1 MIRFEEIT
9 TKNVWDVCRLKVTK
23 EQEDFVSA
31 NIESLAEAYAV
42 NNEGEYAKP
51 LAVYDEGLL
60 IGFVMLGY
68 GKTGDEDDPEIAEN
82 NYCLWRLMID
92 VKYQH
97 RGYAKQILDQVV
109 AFAKGKKAGEA
120 EYIWLSYEPEN
131 EHGRK
136 TYKKYGF
143 VENGEYCGDEIV
155 AVYKLDE

>member
-42 NNEGEYAKP
+42 NNEGYYAKP

-68 GKTGDEDDPEIAEN
+68 GKTGDEDDPE
-82 NYCLWRLMID
+82 RR
-92 VKYQH
+92 VRSVQS
-97 RGYAKQILDQVV
+97 
-109 AFAKGKKAGEA
+109 AF
-120 EYIWLSYEPEN
+120 
-131 EHGRK
+131 
-136 TYKKYGF
+136 
-143 VENGEYCGDEIV
+143 NGSSCGNPG
-155 AVYKLDE
+155 